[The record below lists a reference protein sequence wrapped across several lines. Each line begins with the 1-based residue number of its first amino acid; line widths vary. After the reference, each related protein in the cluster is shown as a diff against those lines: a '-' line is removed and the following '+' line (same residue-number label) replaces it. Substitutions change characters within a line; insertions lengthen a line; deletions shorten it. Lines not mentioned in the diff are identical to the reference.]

1 MAAVFGGS
9 GSGGRLKN
17 RNGFSDGLSVC
28 CRSDARIRRFLQGK
42 TCFQAACVCCSA
54 NACRIRVSDLRAML
68 LKGRLKIQIADFQA
82 GGLGCKPD
90 IGGADVGSRPNLPCF
105 EAV

>member
-1 MAAVFGGS
+1 
-9 GSGGRLKN
+9 
-17 RNGFSDGLSVC
+17 
-28 CRSDARIRRFLQGK
+28 
-42 TCFQAACVCCSA
+42 
-54 NACRIRVSDLRAML
+54 ML